1 MYIEYFKYTYHK
13 NLAHILNMADPLKH
27 AASWP
32 TPDTTS
38 TSKSPP
44 GSQVG
49 GTEPFFRWFLINEW
63 KIPRHP
69 GIPKNQPLHPKKTKK
84 KSEASKFLWKISLA
98 CVVSFVLC
106 GVWGTR
112 LFKIK
117 FCRAGEREII
127 LKLDDTVLNGRFVYH
142 RFIPF
147 WLCNQPTVHKHSHR
161 NSIVRIVT
169 LCLGHERDV
178 HDQPKMKQIQ
188 IRTNHPE

>member
-1 MYIEYFKYTYHK
+1 MTNPWHHFDIQISAREPSRRHGTVFFGGFLLMNGKFQDTQVYQRINPYT
-13 NLAHILNMADPLKH
+13 
-27 AASWP
+27 
-32 TPDTTS
+32 
-38 TSKSPP
+38 
-44 GSQVG
+44 
-49 GTEPFFRWFLINEW
+49 
-63 KIPRHP
+63 
-69 GIPKNQPLHPKKTKK
+69 PKKTKK

-98 CVVSFVLC
+98 CVAFFLLC
-106 GVWGTR
+106 GVWGTG
-112 LFKIK
+112 LFKLK
-117 FCRAGEREII
+117 HSRAGEREII